1 MKKLVPKPKDR
12 VTIADVAQKADVSS
26 MTVSRVLNNKDGISD
41 HTREHVLTV
50 MRELGYRPNRIARS
64 LVTDK
69 TLKIGVVVPS
79 ISSAYFGAVLEGAE
93 RVFWETDY
101 HMLLANTG
109 NNPRREAAIMDLFEE
124 DRVDG
129 VLVFSSILSKENL
142 SGMLQAQ
149 RAAVVLNAE
158 VERDV
163 AGHIYMDEAG
173 AMALA
178 VNHLVNRGRRCLGYV
193 SVGKNSFAKRERMHG
208 FVASLKQHGLPIEA
222 DCVVSIKT
230 EDDKAN
236 ISHWLD
242 AHPHIDGIICFNDNI
257 AASVLRTC
265 ADVGRHVPEDVAV
278 IGYDDIYLAQLVTPT
293 LTTLRLSMTKY
304 ELGAMAA
311 RMLLERIEGHLDQ
324 NPVVLHHEL
333 ILRDSTP

>member
-129 VLVFSSILSKENL
+129 VLVFSSILSK
-142 SGMLQAQ
+142 
-149 RAAVVLNAE
+149 
-158 VERDV
+158 
-163 AGHIYMDEAG
+163 
-173 AMALA
+173 
-178 VNHLVNRGRRCLGYV
+178 
-193 SVGKNSFAKRERMHG
+193 
-208 FVASLKQHGLPIEA
+208 
-222 DCVVSIKT
+222 
-230 EDDKAN
+230 
-236 ISHWLD
+236 
-242 AHPHIDGIICFNDNI
+242 
-257 AASVLRTC
+257 
-265 ADVGRHVPEDVAV
+265 
-278 IGYDDIYLAQLVTPT
+278 
-293 LTTLRLSMTKY
+293 
-304 ELGAMAA
+304 
-311 RMLLERIEGHLDQ
+311 
-324 NPVVLHHEL
+324 
-333 ILRDSTP
+333 